1 MRILRNGGE
10 FADRQI
16 RFHGKKVLWGLGGCV
31 AFCAVFFFVSHG
43 LAGVIGMV
51 AVFELFRANYD
62 EWEHWYLG
70 MRGEL
75 AVTRELKSLPDD
87 YVLLN
92 DLFLPNGNGNIDHF
106 LIGPN
111 GLFVIETKNYSGDV
125 KCDGDDWFFN
135 GQKTKSLSWQAKRN
149 ALTLRK
155 SLESLFAEHRTRLP
169 FIEAVLVF
177 VKHKDRLELHEPTI
191 HVRKAEDLARFV
203 LDYPSIKNGHG
214 NAPRT
219 RRRASLSP
227 ELIHDI
233 VHHIHSLQNRKQ
245 QKERNV
251 EDLVAADA
259 SVTES
264 RWSF

>member
-1 MRILRNGGE
+1 MRILRSGGE

-51 AVFELFRANYD
+51 AVFELFRTNYD
-62 EWEHWYLG
+62 EWEHWCLG

-75 AVTRELKSLPDD
+75 AVTRELKPLPDD

-92 DLFLPNGNGNIDHF
+92 DLFLPNGRGNIDHF
-106 LIGPN
+106 LLGPN
-111 GLFVIETKNYSGDV
+111 GLFVIETKNYSGNV
-125 KCDGDDWFFN
+125 KCDGDNWFFD

-149 ALTLRK
+149 ALAVRK
-155 SLESLFAEHRTRLP
+155 SLAMVFSAHSTRLP
-169 FIEAVLVF
+169 FVEAVLVF
-177 VKHKDRLELHEPTI
+177 VKHKDRLDLHEPTL
-191 HVRKAEDLARFV
+191 HVLKAEDLARFV
-203 LDYPSIKNGHG
+203 LDYPSIKHGDGH
-214 NAPRT
+214 PLRS
-219 RRRASLSP
+219 RRRVSLSP
-227 ELIHDI
+227 ELIRAI

-245 QKERNV
+245 RV
-251 EDLVAADA
+251 EKTFEDFIAADA
-259 SVTES
+259 SVAES